1 LNLLINSVALM
12 PLEKT
17 LNKLL
22 QKNSLVQ
29 KNLARFSGKTLE
41 IKSRMP
47 SLSLSLILQQ
57 DSIRLSPLNA
67 EDTQIK
73 SDAKISGNAYDLLAL
88 LLEKPESKALANP
101 AVVINGDAQLVQDIY
116 QLAQQLEIDWQDQLA
131 FLVGDIAT
139 HQIDQFIK
147 NAASWSQQAREN
159 TKYNIIEYLKEEAH
173 SIPDS
178 TEVESF
184 YSDLDQL
191 KLRIDRLE
199 ARKRR
204 LHRRLIELTA

>member
-1 LNLLINSVALM
+1 M

>member
-1 LNLLINSVALM
+1 MNLLINSVALM

-41 IKSRMP
+41 VESRMP
-47 SLSLSLILQQ
+47 SLSLSLILQK
-57 DSIRLSPLNA
+57 DSIRLSPLSA

-73 SDAKISGNAYDLLAL
+73 SHAKISGNASDLIAL
-88 LLEKPESKALANP
+88 LVEKPESRSLANP
-101 AVVINGDAQLVQDIY
+101 AVTISGDAQLVQDIY
-116 QLAQQLEIDWQDQLA
+116 QIAQQLEIDWQDQLA
-131 FLVGDIAT
+131 FSVGDIAT

-147 NAASWSQQAREN
+147 NAASWSLQAREN
-159 TKYNIIEYLKEEAH
+159 TKYNISEYLKEEAH
-173 SIPDS
+173 SVPEP
-178 TEVESF
+178 TEVENF

-199 ARKRR
+199 ARKSR
-204 LHRRLIELTA
+204 LHQRLMELSA

>member
-1 LNLLINSVALM
+1 MNLLINSVALM